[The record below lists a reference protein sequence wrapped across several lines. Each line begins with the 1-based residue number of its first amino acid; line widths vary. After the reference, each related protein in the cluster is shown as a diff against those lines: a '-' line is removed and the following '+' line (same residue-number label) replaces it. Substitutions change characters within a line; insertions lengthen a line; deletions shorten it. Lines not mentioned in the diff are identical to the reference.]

1 MELLLLV
8 GLGVMLWLW
17 LTRDSNNKPSS
28 SGKSAS
34 TIEQGRAR
42 SAEGE
47 NSFDNTKFGHRR
59 EARESLIE
67 RAIREGAQVRFR
79 YVDQDGEI
87 TTRAVTPIYL
97 ERRHD
102 SKILCLT
109 AFCHLRAANRTFVVH
124 RMQDLEIRGGA
135 NR

>member
-1 MELLLLV
+1 MELFLLV
-8 GLGVMLWLW
+8 GLGVIIWLW
-17 LTRDSNNKPSS
+17 LTRDSNSKSSS
-28 SGKSAS
+28 SGKSTS
-34 TIEQGRAR
+34 TVKQGGAG
-42 SAEGE
+42 SAEGIS
-47 NSFDNTKFGHRR
+47 SFDNAKVGHRR